1 MMTAAP
7 AHQNAAPSTNGAAAT
22 EGADMDLPVIELAR
36 PMPGFPEHR
45 HFTLVALDDASLLC
59 SLQSLEEEALRF
71 LVVPPHPFFPE
82 YAPVIDDETVGELGV
97 QSAEDVMLLLVVTAG
112 ESLAETTVNLAAPI
126 VVNSSTMQAAQ
137 VILEDPA
144 WPVKAGL
151 ATP

>member
-1 MMTAAP
+1 MMTSAETWAVEP
-7 AHQNAAPSTNGAAAT
+7 DRSENPEGA
-22 EGADMDLPVIELAR
+22 ADMDLPVIELAR

-82 YAPVIDDETVGELGV
+82 YAPVIDDETAAELGV
-97 QSAEDVMLLLVVTAG
+97 SRAEDVMLLLVVTAG
-112 ESLAETTVNLAAPI
+112 ESLDDTTVNLAAPI
-126 VVNSSTMQAAQ
+126 VLNSTTMQAAQ
-137 VILEDPA
+137 VILEDAA
-144 WPVKAGL
+144 WPVKAGF